1 MNIGKVAVETNI
13 SAKMIRYYE
22 DIGLL
27 INIART
33 DGGYRNYRHND
44 IQTLHFIHRA
54 RNLGFSILEI
64 KDLLALWRD
73 KARSSEDVKKLTQ
86 QHIKDLEQKAQS
98 LQTMANTLKSLVK
111 CCHGDERPDCPIIEE
126 LAARQ

>member
-1 MNIGKVAVETNI
+1 MNIGKVAKATNI

-27 INIART
+27 INITRT
-33 DGGYRNYRHND
+33 EAGYRHYTHND

-54 RNLGFSILEI
+54 RDLGFSITEI

-73 KARSSEDVKKLTQ
+73 KARSSEDVKRLTE
-86 QHIKDLEQKAQS
+86 QHIDDLEEKARN
-98 LQTMANTLKSLVK
+98 LQEMANTLKSLVK
-111 CCHGDERPDCPIIEE
+111 CCRGDKRPECPIIEK
-126 LAARQ
+126 LAAKA

>member
-1 MNIGKVAVETNI
+1 MNIGKVAKETNI

-27 INIART
+27 VDIGRT
-33 DGGYRNYRHND
+33 DSGYRNYTSND

-54 RNLGFSILEI
+54 RDLGFSIIEI

-73 KARSSEDVKKLTQ
+73 KTRSSEDVKRLTQ
-86 QHIKDLEQKAQS
+86 QHINDLEEKARH
-98 LQTMANTLKSLVK
+98 LQEMANTLKGLVK
-111 CCHGDERPDCPIIEE
+111 CCRGDKRPDCPIIEQ
-126 LAARQ
+126 LATNG